1 MCIRDRSIGDY
12 GCKLPITLL
21 TAKRAASNAATPEL
35 AATKGKRIATL
46 QEPDTNTK
54 LNVGLMKE
62 LTGGDTI
69 QARALYRE
77 PFEFKPQ
84 FKIDDKLS
92 EKMDNWAEPFMSL
105 LIHYNK
111 LWKMGYSRVPP
122 DEILE
127 YTREYRQAGNHFR
140 LSLIHI

>member
-1 MCIRDRSIGDY
+1 MELLEKSIGDY

-35 AATKGKRIATL
+35 ATTKGKRIATL

-62 LTGGDTI
+62 LTGDTI

-84 FKIDDKLS
+84 FKMVLCCNDKPELP
-92 EKMDNWAEPFMSL
+92 EHDQGIGAVARNTDFITAFRPEPGRRMR
-105 LIHYNK
+105 IT
-111 LWKMGYSRVPP
+111 
-122 DEILE
+122 I
-127 YTREYRQAGNHFR
+127 
-140 LSLIHI
+140 